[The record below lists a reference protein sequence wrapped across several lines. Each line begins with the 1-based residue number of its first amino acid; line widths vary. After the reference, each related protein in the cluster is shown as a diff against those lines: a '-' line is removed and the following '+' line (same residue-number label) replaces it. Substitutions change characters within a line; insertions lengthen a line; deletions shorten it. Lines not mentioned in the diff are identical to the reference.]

1 MIRKLVTIL
10 TSLTI
15 FIHSYAQEPIDALR
29 YSMTGHGGT
38 ARARGIGGA
47 IVALGGD
54 ISSASV
60 NPAGLAF
67 FRTNEFVF
75 SPVLGFNNTNINY
88 LNTSKSSNKLIA
100 DLSNIGLIFTK
111 AGSRNGKWR
120 NFTFAFGINKSVNFG
135 NNLSLSGKN
144 NESSYSEKYLE
155 ELINNNVTDPN
166 RAASDYTYGS
176 SLAFNTYLIDTI
188 SGPGNIIKGYRS
200 LATPQTG
207 VMQEQTTKSSGN
219 MQEFYI
225 SGSANL
231 QEKLFLGGSILFNK
245 ILFERTN
252 TFRETDVTKKINNFN
267 YFETEEF
274 LHSEGIGVGIKL
286 GAIYK
291 PSSQLRVGLAFHS
304 PMLYSMD
311 DRYSTKITTDL
322 EGYLGN
328 GKLTQSST
336 DFNSGEL
343 GQFQYNYKNPMR
355 IMLGGSYIFSGVED
369 VSKQKGFISADI
381 ELVDYT
387 ASKFKTFKTN
397 TGADNGA
404 TYLSGVNSV
413 MQEQVKSALNFRLG
427 GELKFN
433 TFLARAG
440 FNFIG
445 NPYSVSDIV
454 SNRINISGGL
464 GYRNKGYFIDV
475 TYIHQLMKDIT
486 FPYRLDNGFF
496 EQGYVKGTNGMLVAT
511 LGFKF

>member
-1 MIRKLVTIL
+1 MIRKLVTTFTL
-10 TSLTI
+10 LVVYFTS
-15 FIHSYAQEPIDALR
+15 FSQEPIDALR

-38 ARARGIGGA
+38 ARSRAIGGA

-54 ISSASV
+54 ITAASV

-67 FRTNEFVF
+67 FRTNEIVF
-75 SPVLGFNNTNINY
+75 SPVLGINKTNIDY
-88 LNTSKSSNKLIA
+88 LNTTKSSNKLYG
-100 DLSNIGLIFTK
+100 DLSNIGFIFTK
-111 AGSRNGKWR
+111 AGSRNGTWR
-120 NFTFAFGINKSVNFG
+120 NFTFAIGINKSINFANNVSLIG
-135 NNLSLSGKN
+135 NN

-166 RAASDYTYGS
+166 KAASNFPYGS

-188 SGPGNIIKGYRS
+188 SGPGNIINGYRS

-207 VMQEQTTKSSGN
+207 VVQEQNIKSSGN

-245 ILFERTN
+245 ISYERTT
-252 TFRETDVTKKINNFN
+252 TFRETDATKKANNFN
-267 YFETEEF
+267 YFESEEF
-274 LHSEGIGVGIKL
+274 LQSEGIGVGIKL

-291 PSSQLRVGLAFHS
+291 PSTQLRLGLAFHS
-304 PMLYSMD
+304 PMIYSMD

-336 DFNSGEL
+336 DFNNGEL

-355 IMLGGSYIFSGVED
+355 IMFGASYIFNGVED

-381 ELVDYT
+381 ELVDYST
-387 ASKFKTFKTN
+387 AKFKTFKTN
-397 TGADNGA
+397 SGADNGA
-404 TYLSGVNSV
+404 GYLSDVNST
-413 MQEQVKSALNFRLG
+413 MQEQFKSALNFRLG

-433 TFLARAG
+433 TIMARAG

-445 NPYSVSDIV
+445 NPYGISDLV
-454 SNRINISGGL
+454 SNRINLSTGI
-464 GYRNKGYFIDV
+464 GYRNNGVFIDL

-496 EQGYVKGTNGMLVAT
+496 EQGYVKGTNGMIVT
-511 LGFKF
+511 TIGFKF